1 MARLDGKVALITGA
15 GAGIAREA
23 SRLFAK
29 EGASVGVVELNPE
42 TGNETAGMIKA
53 DGGKA
58 VAIQADVTR
67 PDDVER
73 AVKETVEAFGQ
84 LDVLY
89 NCAGGSAPPDDSV
102 TEMPIEA
109 WDRSIQLDLYGTFLG
124 SRFGIPEL
132 KKAGGGSIINMSS
145 VMNFLGEMRGFP
157 PRHSYSAAK
166 GGVSALTRCIAA
178 EYAKDNIRCNAVAP
192 CFVETDRNV
201 AVKAGWTNEMTT
213 TVLHQHPLG
222 TGRPIDIANAALYLA
237 SDESRL
243 VNGVILSV
251 DGGMVVI

>member
-23 SRLFAK
+23 CRLFAN
-29 EGASVGVVELNPE
+29 EGAGIGVVEIDPE
-42 TGNETAGMIKA
+42 TGERTADAIRA

-58 VAIQADVTR
+58 VAIQADVTL

-73 AVKETVEAFGQ
+73 AVAQTVEAFGR

-109 WDRSIQLDLYGTFLG
+109 WDRSIKLDLYGTFLG

-132 KKAGGGSIINMSS
+132 RKAGGGSIINMSS

-178 EYAKDNIRCNAVAP
+178 EYARDNIRCNAIAP

-201 AVKAGWTNEMTT
+201 AVKAGWTNETT
-213 TVLHQHPLG
+213 ATVLRQHPLG
-222 TGRPIDIANAALYLA
+222 AGRPIDIANAALYLA

-251 DGGMVVI
+251 DGGMVVT

>member
-1 MARLDGKVALITGA
+1 MARLDGKTALITGA

-23 SRLFAK
+23 CRLFAS
-29 EGASVGVVELNPE
+29 EGASVAVVEINPE
-42 TGNETAGMIKA
+42 TGAETTSLIQS

-58 VAIQADVTR
+58 ISIIADVTE

-73 AVKETVEAFGQ
+73 AVKEAVEAFGQ
-84 LDVLY
+84 LNILY

-102 TEMPIEA
+102 TAMPIEA
-109 WDRSIQLDLYGTFLG
+109 WDRSIKLDLYGTFLG

-132 KKAGGGSIINMSS
+132 KKSGGGSIINMSS

-157 PRHSYSAAK
+157 ARHSYSAAK

-178 EYAKDNIRCNAVAP
+178 EYAKDNIRCNAIAP
-192 CFVETDRNV
+192 CFVQTGRNV
-201 AVKAGWTNEMTT
+201 EVKSGWTNEKTD
-213 TVLHQHPLG
+213 TVLQQHPMGLG
-222 TGRPIDIANAALYLA
+222 EPSDIAHTALYLA
-237 SDESRL
+237 SDESRI
-243 VNGVILSV
+243 VNGVIIPV

>member
-1 MARLDGKVALITGA
+1 MARLEGKVALITGA
-15 GAGIAREA
+15 GAGIARA
-23 SRLFAK
+23 TSRLFAS
-29 EGASVGVVELNPE
+29 EGASIAVVEINPDTGAE
-42 TGNETAGMIKA
+42 TSSLVQS

-58 VAIQADVTR
+58 VSIVADVTE

-84 LDVLY
+84 LNVLY

-102 TEMPIEA
+102 TVMPIEA
-109 WDRSIQLDLYGTFLG
+109 WDRCIKLDLYGTFLG

-145 VMNFLGEMRGFP
+145 VMNFLGEMKGFP

-166 GGVSALTRCIAA
+166 GGVTALTRCIAA
-178 EYAKDNIRCNAVAP
+178 EYAKDNIRCNAIAP
-192 CFVETDRNV
+192 CFVQTDRNI
-201 AVKAGWTNEMTT
+201 AVKTGWSNEMTH
-213 TVLHQHPLG
+213 TVLDQHPLG
-222 TGRPIDIANAALYLA
+222 FGEPSDIANAALYLA
-237 SDESRL
+237 SDESRI